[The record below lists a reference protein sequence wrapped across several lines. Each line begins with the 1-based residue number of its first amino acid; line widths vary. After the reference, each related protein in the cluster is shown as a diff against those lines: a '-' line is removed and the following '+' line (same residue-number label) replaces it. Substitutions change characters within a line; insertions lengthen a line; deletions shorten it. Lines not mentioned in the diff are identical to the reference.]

1 MTKSGANDA
10 AISYRK
16 HAATCVS
23 IAKGVVS
30 VSNRL
35 ALIDMAEA
43 WIALAEQA
51 EENLEFRRLCPP
63 INTST

>member
-1 MTKSGANDA
+1 MSPIEP

-23 IAKGVVS
+23 IAKGLVS
-30 VSNRL
+30 VSKRL
-35 ALIDMAEA
+35 ALIDMAEM

-51 EENLEFRRLCPP
+51 EENPEFRRLCPP
-63 INTST
+63 INTSE